1 MSGGWKITWRAA
13 GACLI
18 VVIILLVTGWIY
30 QGRAREA
37 GILAPVPAVGARGV
51 GVQSL
56 TFFNVVPPP
65 VPTADP
71 AGDLASC
78 GIAKVPHI
86 ADDDSGAGGGSGASG
101 GYDLTVAVTPKTRE
115 RWESALLDSSDP
127 RARAIGLLVHR
138 TELMRAGS
146 TVQAEESRDELVQLA
161 AGAGNPPLYAL
172 ANGLCRM
179 KTSDA
184 DTAAACQRI
193 SLSGWTGLDPDNA
206 VPWILTAQAARS
218 RNDATAEATAFARA
232 AETHNIDNYS
242 GLLFSFGFAALP
254 QDITPAEKVSLAI
267 ELVGYEAAW
276 GAPEIG
282 EISRYCS
289 ADALRRD
296 EVHKE
301 CDAIAA
307 LLVSRGTTML
317 VSRFGARIGER
328 VGWSSERLKAISQE
342 REALQSLF
350 PDEQRALSCETLRTM
365 IEFMD
370 KRAQFG
376 ELGALRELRDHPA
389 EPAIR

>member
-1 MSGGWKITWRAA
+1 MSAGRKITWRAA
-13 GACLI
+13 CGCLI
-18 VVIILLVTGWIY
+18 VVFILLVTGWIY

-37 GILAPVPAVGARGV
+37 GILAPVPAVGARRV
-51 GVQSL
+51 GVQL
-56 TFFNVVPPP
+56 PTFSNVVPPP
-65 VPTADP
+65 VATADP
-71 AGDLASC
+71 AGELASC

-86 ADDDSGAGGGSGASG
+86 ADADSGTSG
-101 GYDLTVAVTPKTRE
+101 GYDLTVAVTPKTHE
-115 RWESALLDSSDP
+115 QWESALLDSSDP
-127 RARAIGLLVHR
+127 RARAIGLVVHR
-138 TELMRAGS
+138 MELIRAGS

-161 AGAGNPPLYAL
+161 AGAGDPALYAV

-184 DTAAACQRI
+184 DTVGACQRI

-218 RNDATAEATAFARA
+218 RNDAPAEATAFARA
-232 AETHNIDNYS
+232 AETHKIDNYS
-242 GLLFSFGFAALP
+242 GSLFSSGLAALP
-254 QDITPAEKVSLAI
+254 QDIAPAEKVSLAI
-267 ELVGYEAAW
+267 ELIGYEAAW

-301 CDAIAA
+301 CDAVAD

-317 VSRFGARIGER
+317 VSHFGTTLGER

-350 PDEQRALSCETLRTM
+350 PDEQRGLSCETLRTM

-389 EPAIR
+389 QSAIR